1 MLMNALMPSKMLL
14 KMISLPRGA
23 TKSTLGVLMP
33 IQFFETIDFEMNV
46 FCELVS
52 QQSVGVI
59 SRNIS

>member
-1 MLMNALMPSKMLL
+1 
-14 KMISLPRGA
+14 
-23 TKSTLGVLMP
+23 MP